1 MSTSVNCPPRLKKI
15 SSCVRPGVLEVRA
28 RLWRP
33 VSALMSEDLPTF
45 ERPAKAISGGP
56 IGGRPSD
63 LAAAKK
69 KSQGPAKS
77 LRPASISAA
86 ACCSG
91 EASFTWLRLLLEHL
105 GQTVEHLA
113 QIVPKLHLHAILA
126 HDEILLRDRK
136 RVVPGP
142 VDDQARREGAEHE
155 GEDHRHPGEHRLL
168 HGIGM

>member
-1 MSTSVNCPPRLKKI
+1 MSTRVSCPPRLKKI

-33 VSALMSEDLPTF
+33 VRALTSEDLPTF

-91 EASFTWLRLLLEHL
+91 EASFTWLRFLLRDLGQTAEHL
-105 GQTVEHLA
+105 GQ
-113 QIVPKLHLHAILA
+113 IVPELHLHAILA
-126 HDEILLRDRK
+126 HDEILLRYRQ
-136 RVVPGP
+136 RIVPGP
-142 VDDQARREGAEHE
+142 VDHQAGRSEE
-155 GEDHRHPGEHRLL
+155 
-168 HGIGM
+168 